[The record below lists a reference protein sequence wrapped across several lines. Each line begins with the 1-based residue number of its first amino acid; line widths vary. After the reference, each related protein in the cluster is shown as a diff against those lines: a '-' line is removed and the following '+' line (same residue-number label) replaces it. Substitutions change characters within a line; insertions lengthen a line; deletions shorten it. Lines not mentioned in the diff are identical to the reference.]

1 MSRSRKKS
9 PCVPWCGTTNKESK
23 RVCNRLFR
31 RIARMKIKLDEEPPH
46 RVREIMNV
54 WDFAT
59 DGLAVW
65 YNNLD
70 KKWMRK

>member
-9 PCVPWCGTTNKESK
+9 PCVPWCGTTNKKSK
-23 RVCNRLFR
+23 RICNRLFR
-31 RIARMKIKLDEEPPH
+31 RISKRNVLLYKEPLY
-46 RVREIMNV
+46 RLREIIDV

-65 YNNLD
+65 YNDLD